1 MAFFGWEKGPGWANG
16 FSSFWK
22 DQNFANVS
30 NGIVDGLAF
39 GIIAI
44 PLIQQAAANGN
55 LPPEIL
61 DSWLVATYVGGGIIS
76 IIMALYFK
84 LPIVGAWSI
93 PGAFA
98 LAQVIQNYTFPE
110 MVGGFLTAGLIVFLL
125 GITGTMKKLVS
136 YVPIPIMMAMVAG
149 TLFGWASKLV
159 TSFATA
165 PVICFV
171 GLLGYIVCKKI
182 FKKIPAVVGTMAFT
196 LVAAA
201 AMGHLSG
208 GAIEI
213 SVAKPM
219 LIMPEFNIQACLSV
233 GIPLALLVVCA
244 ENMQAIGVQVEIGKV
259 PPVNALTIISGI
271 GGLIAPFFGG
281 HNCNIAGP
289 MTAWAGSPECGD
301 VEKRYVAAV
310 WCGIMFAI
318 TGIFA
323 PVSMDVF
330 ALLPAEAM
338 NIVVG
343 LVLMGMIIDG
353 LASSFG
359 SGTFLVGSF
368 ASFVIAISGVAF
380 FGIGSAFWALLVG
393 TIVSIILERK
403 DYAEMKSPLEE
414 VSK

>member
-1 MAFFGWEKGPGWANG
+1 
-16 FSSFWK
+16 
-22 DQNFANVS
+22 
-30 NGIVDGLAF
+30 
-39 GIIAI
+39 
-44 PLIQQAAANGN
+44 
-55 LPPEIL
+55 
-61 DSWLVATYVGGGIIS
+61 
-76 IIMALYFK
+76 
-84 LPIVGAWSI
+84 
-93 PGAFA
+93 
-98 LAQVIQNYTFPE
+98 
-110 MVGGFLTAGLIVFLL
+110 
-125 GITGTMKKLVS
+125 
-136 YVPIPIMMAMVAG
+136 
-149 TLFGWASKLV
+149 
-159 TSFATA
+159 
-165 PVICFV
+165 
-171 GLLGYIVCKKI
+171 
-182 FKKIPAVVGTMAFT
+182 
-196 LVAAA
+196 
-201 AMGHLSG
+201 
-208 GAIEI
+208 
-213 SVAKPM
+213 
-219 LIMPEFNIQACLSV
+219 
-233 GIPLALLVVCA
+233 
-244 ENMQAIGVQVEIGKV
+244 
-259 PPVNALTIISGI
+259 
-271 GGLIAPFFGG
+271 
-281 HNCNIAGP
+281 